1 MVTLQEY
8 LNCKYTTD
16 ESKLHVEEIDI
27 YEIHYERRNLDT
39 TELLDG
45 GLLDLRS
52 YVNLK
57 KLNISGHDIGI
68 KQHRDSGI
76 YFSTPILKL
85 DLSTC
90 ICIEYLDASY
100 QALTDVDFLMHL
112 PKPEKLKILK
122 IYDNNIQTTNIEVFS
137 KFINLSSLFIGTSN
151 IRENSLVKGKLNRF
165 YGSLKS
171 LNALNTLKLLYFD
184 STDIDS
190 GLEFLPKSL
199 LTEYEERLKVK
210 LSRYLDSE
218 LTLKTIIE
226 AQDNVGSNIIR
237 CASERNNAKCLK
249 LHNQLNFFR
258 NNLKFMW
265 LLFPL
270 QRIIGECFD
279 SSLSNY
285 DSEID
290 IYDVEKKAEIIIS
303 KIRNKM
309 DSFKFSLEAEQES
322 FQEFQKMTEDRN
334 RMLKNCMLN
343 SIKVVLEDDN
353 TSKSEVLNHVVGL
366 IKSINKST

>member
-8 LNCKYTTD
+8 LNSKYKTD

-27 YEIHYERRNLDT
+27 REIHYERRDQDT

-45 GLLDLRS
+45 GVLDLRS

-57 KLNISGHDIGI
+57 KLYITGHDIGS
-68 KQHRDSGI
+68 KPNNDSGI
-76 YFSTPILKL
+76 YFNTPIIKL

-100 QALTDVDFLMHL
+100 QALTNVDFLMHL
-112 PKPEKLKILK
+112 PQPEKLKILK
-122 IYDNNIQTTNIEVFS
+122 IYDNNIQTTDIEVFS
-137 KFINLSSLFIGTSN
+137 KFINLNSLVIGTSN
-151 IRENSLVKGKLNRF
+151 IRENSLAKGKLNKF

-171 LNALNTLKLLYFD
+171 LNVLSKLKLLYFD

-199 LTEYEERLKVK
+199 LNEYEERLKVK
-210 LSRYLDSE
+210 FVSYSDSKLS
-218 LTLKTIIE
+218 LKTIIE
-226 AQDNVGSNIIR
+226 AQDNVGYNIIR
-237 CASERNNAKCLK
+237 CDSERNNAKCLK
-249 LHNQLNFFR
+249 LYNQLNFFR

-290 IYDVEKKAEIIIS
+290 IYDVEKKAEKIIS
-303 KIRNKM
+303 KLSNEI
-309 DSFKFSLEAEQES
+309 DSLELSLKDEQIS
-322 FQEFQKMTEDRN
+322 FQEFQKMTEVRN
-334 RMLKNCMLN
+334 RSQKNIMLN
-343 SIKVVLEDDN
+343 AIKVVLEDDT
-353 TSKSEVLNHVVGL
+353 TSKSEVLNYVVKL
-366 IKSINKST
+366 IESISMST